1 MNERYIQAD
10 VPSTTGAEATGGG
23 GMGLSTAAT
32 AVSGGLQAV
41 GSIVTG
47 ILQYRQSQIARK
59 DQKEINKIEYK
70 ASLAGQKSQE
80 EQARRTHA
88 LNVRQQDFTEQEA
101 EANRAERL
109 EKQGYDRSM
118 SAFQRATDILNKN
131 QINLAARTAPLIKR
145 A

>member
-1 MNERYIQAD
+1 M
-10 VPSTTGAEATGGG
+10 GASVA
-23 GMGLSTAAT
+23 M

-59 DQKEINKIEYK
+59 DQKEINKIEDK